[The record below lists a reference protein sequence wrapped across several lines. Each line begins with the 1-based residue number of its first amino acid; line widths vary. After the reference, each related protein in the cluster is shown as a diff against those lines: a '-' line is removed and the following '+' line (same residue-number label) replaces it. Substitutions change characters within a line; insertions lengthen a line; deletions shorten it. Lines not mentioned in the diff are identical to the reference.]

1 MPTPTLGRTVLF
13 RASADDAA
21 QINKRRKDATESRI
35 ASKESGAVVHVG
47 NEVAEGQ
54 VFPGVMVRI
63 WQAGSVNLQVHLDGT
78 DVFWATSRSEGN
90 EPGQWTWPE
99 VTS

>member
-21 QINKRRKDATESRI
+21 QINKRRKDAHDSGLFHQET
-35 ASKESGAVVHVG
+35 GAVAHVG

-54 VFPGVMVRI
+54 QFPGVIVRL
-63 WQAGSVNLQVHLDGT
+63 WQAGSVNLQVHLDGN
-78 DVFWATSRSEGN
+78 DVLWATSRSEGN
-90 EPGQWTWPE
+90 APGQWAWPE
-99 VTS
+99 VR